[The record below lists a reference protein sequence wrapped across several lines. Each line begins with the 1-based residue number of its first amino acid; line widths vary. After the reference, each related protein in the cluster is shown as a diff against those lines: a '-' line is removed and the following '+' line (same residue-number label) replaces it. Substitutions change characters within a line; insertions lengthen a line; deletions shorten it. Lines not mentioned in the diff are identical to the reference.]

1 MMETGKEFNALLQVL
16 SGEQQ
21 VIQRTDQKAFTLLSI
36 LGVFMVFFIVHFP
49 KIQMNIFIF
58 LMMMIY
64 FTSAMG
70 TIYYLVRVI
79 IPRISKH
86 RTNSKHED
94 IERDETMNSSLF
106 DRIIQWFRKYLIQ
119 PDYEDVEKDEVINPT
134 FFAGISRFRNSDEYA
149 IYLKS
154 IASNEDGLYE
164 MFASQVFALG
174 NINQVK
180 NENVRIALY
189 YFISALVS
197 ELLIIMS
204 MAYSR
209 ALPYLFSN

>member
-1 MMETGKEFNALLQVL
+1 MKAEKEFNALLQVL

-49 KIQMNIFIF
+49 KIQMNIFNF
-58 LMMMIY
+58 LMMIIY

-79 IPRISKH
+79 VPRIRKH
-86 RTNSKHED
+86 KTKIED
-94 IERDETMNSSLF
+94 NNIEENE
-106 DRIIQWFRKYLIQ
+106 I
-119 PDYEDVEKDEVINPT
+119 INPT
-134 FFAGISRFRNSDEYA
+134 FFAGISQFKTPEEYA
-149 IYLKS
+149 FYLKS
-154 IASNEDGLYE
+154 IAQNENQLYQ

-174 NINQVK
+174 KINLEK
-180 NENVRIALY
+180 NENIRLSTFFFIA
-189 YFISALVS
+189 ALVS
-197 ELLIIMS
+197 ELLIIMA

-209 ALPYLFSN
+209 ALPYLFTNS

>member
-1 MMETGKEFNALLQVL
+1 MESKKEFNALLQVL
-16 SGEQQ
+16 AGEQQ

-49 KIQMNIFIF
+49 KIQMNFFIF
-58 LMMMIY
+58 LMMMVY

-79 IPRISKH
+79 VPRIRKRKKPEQNQDLELTFIGKMTNWISKY
-86 RTNSKHED
+86 K
-94 IERDETMNSSLF
+94 
-106 DRIIQWFRKYLIQ
+106 IQN
-119 PDYEDVEKDEVINPT
+119 DYEDIEKDEVINPT
-134 FFAGISRFRNSDEYA
+134 FFAGISRFKSSSEYA
-149 IYLKS
+149 VYLKS
-154 IASNEDGLYE
+154 IAENEDGLYK

-174 NINQVK
+174 NINQLK
-180 NENVRIALY
+180 NENIRLALY
-189 YFISALVS
+189 FFISALLS

-209 ALPYLFSN
+209 ALPYLF

>member
-1 MMETGKEFNALLQVL
+1 MESNKEFNALLQVL
-16 SGEQQ
+16 AGEQQ

-49 KIQMNIFIF
+49 KIQMNFFIF
-58 LMMMIY
+58 LMMMVY

-79 IPRISKH
+79 VPRIRK
-86 RTNSKHED
+86 RKKPELDGDMELTFIDKMTNWISNYKIH
-94 IERDETMNSSLF
+94 N
-106 DRIIQWFRKYLIQ
+106 
-119 PDYEDVEKDEVINPT
+119 DYEDIEKDEVINPT
-134 FFAGISRFRNSDEYA
+134 FFAGISRFKSSSEYA
-149 IYLKS
+149 VYLKS
-154 IASNEDGLYE
+154 IAENEDGLYK

-174 NINQVK
+174 NINQLK
-180 NENVRIALY
+180 NENIRLALY
-189 YFISALVS
+189 FFISALLS

-209 ALPYLFSN
+209 ALPYLF

>member
-1 MMETGKEFNALLQVL
+1 MKAEKEFNALLQVL

-49 KIQMNIFIF
+49 KIQMNIFNF
-58 LMMMIY
+58 LMMIIY

-79 IPRISKH
+79 VPRIRKH
-86 RTNSKHED
+86 KTRIED
-94 IERDETMNSSLF
+94 NNIEENE
-106 DRIIQWFRKYLIQ
+106 I
-119 PDYEDVEKDEVINPT
+119 INPT
-134 FFAGISRFRNSDEYA
+134 FFAGISQFKTPEEYA
-149 IYLKS
+149 FYLKS
-154 IASNEDGLYE
+154 IAQNENQLYQ

-174 NINQVK
+174 KINLEK
-180 NENVRIALY
+180 NENIRLSTFFFIA
-189 YFISALVS
+189 ALVS
-197 ELLIIMS
+197 ELLIIMA

-209 ALPYLFSN
+209 ALPYLFTNS

>member
-1 MMETGKEFNALLQVL
+1 MESNKEFNALLQVL
-16 SGEQQ
+16 AGEQQ

-49 KIQMNIFIF
+49 KIQMNFFIF
-58 LMMMIY
+58 LMMMVY

-79 IPRISKH
+79 VPRIRK
-86 RTNSKHED
+86 RKKPELDGDLELTFIDKMTNWISNYKIH
-94 IERDETMNSSLF
+94 N
-106 DRIIQWFRKYLIQ
+106 
-119 PDYEDVEKDEVINPT
+119 DYEDIEKDEVINPT
-134 FFAGISRFRNSDEYA
+134 FFAGISRFKSSSEYA
-149 IYLKS
+149 VYLKS
-154 IASNEDGLYE
+154 IAENEDGLYK

-174 NINQVK
+174 NINQLK
-180 NENVRIALY
+180 NENIRLALY
-189 YFISALVS
+189 FFISALLS

-209 ALPYLFSN
+209 ALPYLYSN

>member
-1 MMETGKEFNALLQVL
+1 METEKEFNALLQVL

-79 IPRISKH
+79 IPRVRKH
-86 RTNSKHED
+86 KIQTED
-94 IERDETMNSSLF
+94 NNVIKE
-106 DRIIQWFRKYLIQ
+106 
-119 PDYEDVEKDEVINPT
+119 EVINPT
-134 FFAGISRFRNSDEYA
+134 FFAGISQFKNSEEYSL
-149 IYLKS
+149 YLKS
-154 IASNEDGLYE
+154 IAKNEDKLYE

-174 NINQVK
+174 KINQVK
-180 NENVRIALY
+180 NENVRMSLY
-189 YFISALVS
+189 FFISALLS
-197 ELLIIMS
+197 ELLIIIA

-209 ALPYLFSN
+209 ALPYLFST

>member
-1 MMETGKEFNALLQVL
+1 MKAEKEFNALLQVL

-49 KIQMNIFIF
+49 KIQMNIFNF
-58 LMMMIY
+58 LMMIIY

-79 IPRISKH
+79 VPRIRKH
-86 RTNSKHED
+86 KTKIEDND
-94 IERDETMNSSLF
+94 IEENE
-106 DRIIQWFRKYLIQ
+106 I
-119 PDYEDVEKDEVINPT
+119 INPT
-134 FFAGISRFRNSDEYA
+134 FFAGISQFKTPEEYA
-149 IYLKS
+149 FYLKS
-154 IASNEDGLYE
+154 IAQNENQLYQ

-174 NINQVK
+174 KINLEK
-180 NENVRIALY
+180 NENIRLSTFFFIA
-189 YFISALVS
+189 ALVS
-197 ELLIIMS
+197 ELLIIMA

-209 ALPYLFSN
+209 ALPYLFTNS

>member
-1 MMETGKEFNALLQVL
+1 MESNKEFNALLQVL
-16 SGEQQ
+16 AGEQQ

-49 KIQMNIFIF
+49 KIQMNFFIF
-58 LMMMIY
+58 LMMMVY

-79 IPRISKH
+79 VPRI
-86 RTNSKHED
+86 
-94 IERDETMNSSLF
+94 
-106 DRIIQWFRKYLIQ
+106 RKRKKRELNGDLELTFIDKMTSWISNYKIRN
-119 PDYEDVEKDEVINPT
+119 DYEDIEKDEVINPT
-134 FFAGISRFRNSDEYA
+134 FFAGISRFKSSSEYA
-149 IYLKS
+149 VYLKS
-154 IASNEDGLYE
+154 IAENEDGLYK

-174 NINQVK
+174 NINQLK
-180 NENVRIALY
+180 NENIRLALY
-189 YFISALVS
+189 FFISALLS

-209 ALPYLFSN
+209 ALPYLF

>member
-1 MMETGKEFNALLQVL
+1 MESNKEFNALLQVL
-16 SGEQQ
+16 AGEQQ

-49 KIQMNIFIF
+49 KIQMNFFIF
-58 LMMMIY
+58 LMMMVY

-79 IPRISKH
+79 VPRIRKRKKPEQNQDLELTFIGKMTNWISKY
-86 RTNSKHED
+86 K
-94 IERDETMNSSLF
+94 
-106 DRIIQWFRKYLIQ
+106 IQN
-119 PDYEDVEKDEVINPT
+119 DYEDIEKDEVINPT
-134 FFAGISRFRNSDEYA
+134 FFAGISRFKSSSEYA
-149 IYLKS
+149 VYLKS
-154 IASNEDGLYE
+154 IAENEDGLYK

-174 NINQVK
+174 NINQLK
-180 NENVRIALY
+180 NENIRLALY
-189 YFISALVS
+189 FFISALLS

-209 ALPYLFSN
+209 ALPYLF

>member
-1 MMETGKEFNALLQVL
+1 MESEKEFNALLQVL

-49 KIQMNIFIF
+49 KIQMNLFIF
-58 LMMMIY
+58 LMMMVY

-79 IPRISKH
+79 VPRISKQKNLH
-86 RTNSKHED
+86 TD
-94 IERDETMNSSLF
+94 ERLGSGLF
-106 DRIIQWFRKYLIQ
+106 NKIIQWISKHKIQ
-119 PDYEDVEKDEVINPT
+119 NDYIDIEKDEVINPT
-134 FFAGISRFRNSDEYA
+134 FFAGISRFSNSNEYA
-149 IYLKS
+149 VYLKS
-154 IASNEDGLYE
+154 IAKNEDSLYE

-180 NENVRIALY
+180 NENVRLALY
-189 YFISALVS
+189 FFISALLS

-209 ALPYLFSN
+209 ALPYLT

>member
-1 MMETGKEFNALLQVL
+1 METGKEFNALLQVL

-49 KIQMNIFIF
+49 KIQINFFIF
-58 LMMMIY
+58 SMMMIY

-79 IPRISKH
+79 IPRINKH
-86 RTNSKHED
+86 RTNPEP
-94 IERDETMNSSLF
+94 IEVNRDQVMNPTLF
-106 DRIIQWFRKYLIQ
+106 DRIIQWFRRYKIRT
-119 PDYEDVEKDEVINPT
+119 DYEGVEEDEVINPT
-134 FFAGISRFRNSDEYA
+134 FFAGISRFNNSDEYA
-149 IYLKS
+149 VYLKS
-154 IASNEDGLYE
+154 IAENEDGLYE

-174 NINQVK
+174 NINQEK
-180 NENVRIALY
+180 NENVRLALY
-189 YFISALVS
+189 FFISALVS

-209 ALPYLFSN
+209 ALPYLYSN

>member
-1 MMETGKEFNALLQVL
+1 MEKGKEFSALLQVL

-21 VIQRTDQKAFTLLSI
+21 VIQRTDQKAFTLLSV

-49 KIQMNIFIF
+49 KIQMNLFIF

-70 TIYYLVRVI
+70 TIYFLVKVI
-79 IPRISKH
+79 IPRIRKHKIKTENENVSK
-86 RTNSKHED
+86 S
-94 IERDETMNSSLF
+94 
-106 DRIIQWFRKYLIQ
+106 
-119 PDYEDVEKDEVINPT
+119 EVINPT
-134 FFAGISRFRNSDEYA
+134 FFAGISQFKNSDEYA
-149 IYLKS
+149 LYLKA
-154 IASNEDGLYE
+154 ITQDENQLYQ

-174 NINQVK
+174 KINQTK
-180 NENVRIALY
+180 NENIRMSLFF
-189 YFISALVS
+189 FISALVS

-209 ALPYLFSN
+209 ALPYIFAS

>member
-1 MMETGKEFNALLQVL
+1 METGKEFNALLQVL

-49 KIQMNIFIF
+49 KIQINFFIF
-58 LMMMIY
+58 SMMMIY

-79 IPRISKH
+79 IPRINKH
-86 RTNSKHED
+86 RTNSEH
-94 IERDETMNSSLF
+94 IEIEKDQVINPILF
-106 DRIIQWFRKYLIQ
+106 DRIIQRFRRYKIRT
-119 PDYEDVEKDEVINPT
+119 DHEGIEEEEVINPT
-134 FFAGISRFRNSDEYA
+134 FFAGISRFNNSDEYA
-149 IYLKS
+149 VYLKS
-154 IASNEDGLYE
+154 IAENEDGLYE

-174 NINQVK
+174 NINQEK
-180 NENVRIALY
+180 NENVRLALY
-189 YFISALVS
+189 FFISALVS

-209 ALPYLFSN
+209 ALPYLYSN

>member
-1 MMETGKEFNALLQVL
+1 METGKEFNALLQVL

-49 KIQMNIFIF
+49 KIQINFFIF
-58 LMMMIY
+58 SMMMIY

-79 IPRISKH
+79 IPRINKH
-86 RTNSKHED
+86 TTNSEH
-94 IERDETMNSSLF
+94 IEIEKDQVINPTLF
-106 DRIIQWFRKYLIQ
+106 DRIIQWFRRYKIRT
-119 PDYEDVEKDEVINPT
+119 DHEGIEEEEVINPT
-134 FFAGISRFRNSDEYA
+134 FFAGISRFNNSDEYA
-149 IYLKS
+149 VYLKS
-154 IASNEDGLYE
+154 IAEDEDGLYE

-174 NINQVK
+174 NINQEK
-180 NENVRIALY
+180 NENVRLALY
-189 YFISALVS
+189 FFIAALVS

-209 ALPYLFSN
+209 ALPYLYSN